1 MSATDVAPI
10 SDDELRL
17 RESEGVKRVA
27 AISDGVFAIAMTL
40 LVLDLRL
47 PDSESIH
54 SSADLRAALTLWSD
68 YGAYA
73 LSFLV
78 IALYWENHWRA
89 FKRVLRI
96 DRLALWLNMLLLLG
110 IGFVPFPTSVLSD
123 YGEYG
128 SSTAFYAGTLGAIGL
143 VWAIF
148 WAHAVQTGMLAASGN
163 REEQDWAYEAFF
175 PPLVF
180 LVSAVIA
187 VRYPD
192 AAKYVWFLMFLDPWL
207 PGFVHRT
214 WLSDR

>member
-1 MSATDVAPI
+1 MSATNTTPI
-10 SDDELRL
+10 TDEELRT
-17 RESEGVKRVA
+17 REIEGVKRVA

-40 LVLDLRL
+40 LVLDLHL
-47 PDSESIH
+47 PDADTIR
-54 SSADLRAALTLWSD
+54 SSADLRSALTLWSD

-89 FKRVLRI
+89 FKRLLRI
-96 DRLALWLNMLLLLG
+96 DRLALWLNMAVLLG
-110 IGFVPFPTSVLSD
+110 IGFIPFPTSVLSD

-128 SSTAFYAGTLGAIGL
+128 SATAFYAGTLGAIGF
-143 VWAIF
+143 VWALL
-148 WAHAVQTGMLAASGN
+148 WMHAVQNEMLAPNDKSG
-163 REEQDWAYEAFF
+163 EEDWAYEAFF

-180 LVSAVIA
+180 LTSAVIA

-207 PGFVHRT
+207 PGFIHRKK
-214 WLSDR
+214 LGRR

>member
-1 MSATDVAPI
+1 MSATHTPPVTDE
-10 SDDELRL
+10 ELRV

-40 LVLDLRL
+40 LVLDLHL
-47 PDSESIH
+47 PEADTIH
-54 SSADLRAALTLWSD
+54 SSADLRSALTLWSD

-89 FKRVLRI
+89 FKRLLRI
-96 DRLALWLNMLLLLG
+96 DRLALWLNMAVLLG
-110 IGFVPFPTSVLSD
+110 IGFIPFPTSVLSD

-143 VWAIF
+143 VWAFF
-148 WAHAVQTGMLAASGN
+148 WMHAVRSGMLAPNDKSS
-163 REEQDWAYEAFF
+163 EDDWAYEAFF
-175 PPLVF
+175 PPIVF
-180 LVSAVIA
+180 LASAIIA

-214 WLSDR
+214 LLSRR

>member
-1 MSATDVAPI
+1 MSATTITSI

-17 RESEGVKRVA
+17 QETEGVKRVA

-40 LVLDLRL
+40 LVLDLHL
-47 PDSESIH
+47 PESDTIR
-54 SSADLRAALTLWSD
+54 SSADLRSALTLWSD

-73 LSFLV
+73 LSFVV

-128 SSTAFYAGTLGAIGL
+128 SSTAFYAGTLGAIAF
-143 VWAIF
+143 VWAVF
-148 WAHAVQTGMLAASGN
+148 WAHAVRSGMLAPNDKRG
-163 REEQDWAYEAFF
+163 EEDWAYEAFY
-175 PPLVF
+175 PSLVF
-180 LVSAVIA
+180 LASAVIA
-187 VRYPD
+187 LWYPS

-207 PGFVHRT
+207 PGFVRRT
-214 WLSDR
+214 WLIRN